1 MLCLH
6 CGHKRGDASEDEM
19 KEYRR
24 RELREHIYRLKMASY
39 GVLTLFLAA
48 FAWYWKETQGFQYR
62 SSMGP
67 YLLLAIGAMAYLL
80 IRLYLYK
87 AKSALRRL
95 APSSGFF

>member
-6 CGHKRGDASEDEM
+6 CGFKRGDVSEDEL

-39 GVLTLFLAA
+39 GVLSLFLVA

-62 SSMGP
+62 STMGP
-67 YLLLAIGAMAYLL
+67 YLLLAMGAAAYLV
-80 IRLYLYK
+80 IRLYLFK

-95 APSSGFF
+95 AERSGFF